1 MLTKDQA
8 FDISE
13 FIYKNGHE
21 SLWRV
26 GDNLEKILNGLAVNP
41 DKDQIISKFVV
52 GRFARTVEECKKV
65 GVIPRLL
72 HLPLIRV
79 LNCSWMSISYNANFY
94 LLPRD

>member
-41 DKDQIISKFVV
+41 GKDQIISKFVAKNGAKTLHTLNIAIFKLV
-52 GRFARTVEECKKV
+52 DQLMLTEETAAV
-65 GVIPRLL
+65 AQ
-72 HLPLIRV
+72 HE
-79 LNCSWMSISYNANFY
+79 
-94 LLPRD
+94 

>member
-41 DKDQIISKFVV
+41 DKDQIIGKFVAKNGSKTLHTLNIAIFKLV
-52 GRFARTVEECKKV
+52 DQLMLSEEAAAV
-65 GVIPRLL
+65 AQ
-72 HLPLIRV
+72 HE
-79 LNCSWMSISYNANFY
+79 
-94 LLPRD
+94 

>member
-41 DKDQIISKFVV
+41 DKDQIIGKFVAKNGAKTLYTLNIAIFKLV
-52 GRFARTVEECKKV
+52 DQLMLSEEAAA
-65 GVIPRLL
+65 IAQ
-72 HLPLIRV
+72 HE
-79 LNCSWMSISYNANFY
+79 
-94 LLPRD
+94 

>member
-26 GDNLEKILNGLAVNP
+26 GDNLEKILNQLAVNP
-41 DKDQIISKFVV
+41 DKDQIISKFVAKN
-52 GRFARTVEECKKV
+52 GSKTLHTLNDAIFNLAEQLMKIEE
-65 GVIPRLL
+65 PAE
-72 HLPLIRV
+72 
-79 LNCSWMSISYNANFY
+79 SI
-94 LLPRD
+94 

>member
-26 GDNLEKILNGLAVNP
+26 GDNLEKILNHLAINP
-41 DKDQIISKFVV
+41 NKEQIISKFLSKN
-52 GRFARTVEECKKV
+52 GGKTVYTLNNAIFKVIEELMKAEETPEI
-65 GVIPRLL
+65 IP
-72 HLPLIRV
+72 V
-79 LNCSWMSISYNANFY
+79 
-94 LLPRD
+94 

>member
-26 GDNLEKILNGLAVNP
+26 GDNLQKILNELAVNP
-41 DKDQIISKFVV
+41 DKDQIISKFVAKNGAKTLHTLNNAIFNLV
-52 GRFARTVEECKKV
+52 DQLMLSEETAV
-65 GVIPRLL
+65 AQ
-72 HLPLIRV
+72 HE
-79 LNCSWMSISYNANFY
+79 
-94 LLPRD
+94 

>member
-26 GDNLEKILNGLAVNP
+26 GDDLEKILNELAVNP
-41 DKDQIISKFVV
+41 DKDQIISKFVAKNGAKTLHTLNIAIFKLV
-52 GRFARTVEECKKV
+52 DQLMLLEETSAIV
-65 GVIPRLL
+65 Q
-72 HLPLIRV
+72 HE
-79 LNCSWMSISYNANFY
+79 
-94 LLPRD
+94 

>member
-26 GDNLEKILNGLAVNP
+26 GDNLEKILNGLAVNSG
-41 DKDQIISKFVV
+41 KDQIISKFVAKN
-52 GRFARTVEECKKV
+52 GSKT
-65 GVIPRLL
+65 L
-72 HLPLIRV
+72 HTLNNAIFDLIEQ
-79 LNCSWMSISYNANFY
+79 LMEIEGTTE
-94 LLPRD
+94 LT

>member
-52 GRFARTVEECKKV
+52 KNGAKTVYTLNNAIFKLIEELMKVEEAE
-65 GVIPRLL
+65 ILTT
-72 HLPLIRV
+72 
-79 LNCSWMSISYNANFY
+79 
-94 LLPRD
+94 

>member
-26 GDNLEKILNGLAVNP
+26 GDSLEKILGELAINP
-41 DKDQIISKFVV
+41 NKEQIISKFVAKNGAKTLHTLNNAIFKLV
-52 GRFARTVEECKKV
+52 DQLMLLEETSAIV
-65 GVIPRLL
+65 Q
-72 HLPLIRV
+72 HE
-79 LNCSWMSISYNANFY
+79 
-94 LLPRD
+94 

>member
-26 GDNLEKILNGLAVNP
+26 GGNLEKILNELAVNP
-41 DKDQIISKFVV
+41 NKDQIISKFVAKN
-52 GRFARTVEECKKV
+52 GAKTVHTLNNAIFNLVEQLIKIEEI
-65 GVIPRLL
+65 GQ
-72 HLPLIRV
+72 
-79 LNCSWMSISYNANFY
+79 SIQHE
-94 LLPRD
+94 

>member
-26 GDNLEKILNGLAVNP
+26 GDNLEKILNEFAVNP
-41 DKDQIISKFVV
+41 DKDQIISKIVNKNGAKTLYTLNNAIFKLVDQLMLL
-52 GRFARTVEECKKV
+52 EETSAIV
-65 GVIPRLL
+65 Q
-72 HLPLIRV
+72 HE
-79 LNCSWMSISYNANFY
+79 
-94 LLPRD
+94 